1 MLDVRRF
8 RGGLTIYGELY
19 FFTKKLKNTKKLGMV
34 DMDTEFLFAGYYRS
48 TEVNYSTNRLFFV
61 HGGRKYPKAA
71 AQAQHSTTHIASL
84 YAMIPDTLRL
94 IRIDSSQTCALVLT
108 ESRETLS

>member
-19 FFTKKLKNTKKLGMV
+19 FFLKKKFPKKLGMV
-34 DMDTEFLFAGYYRS
+34 DMDTSFLFAGYYRS
-48 TEVNYSTNRLFFV
+48 TEVNYSTSRLFFV

-71 AQAQHSTTHIASL
+71 AQVQHSTARHI
-84 YAMIPDTLRL
+84 
-94 IRIDSSQTCALVLT
+94 LT
-108 ESRETLS
+108 VCTQ

>member
-19 FFTKKLKNTKKLGMV
+19 FFFFLKKIPKKLGMV

-61 HGGRKYPKAA
+61 HGGGNTPKL
-71 AQAQHSTTHIASL
+71 QHKFSTAQHGT
-84 YAMIPDTLRL
+84 Y
-94 IRIDSSQTCALVLT
+94 
-108 ESRETLS
+108 